1 MRHLTDYPFTVY
13 STADGAIG
21 ERHTLRA
28 VDFAGNPLL
37 PSGLIPV
44 PEGATLAIVPQ
55 RLAVGLDAH
64 CLRSTV
70 AARDGGVAGAPL
82 PFGYMPTRDVW
93 VKAGSR

>member
-1 MRHLTDYPFTVY
+1 MRRLTDYPFTVY

-28 VDFAGNPLL
+28 VDFAGNPLV

-44 PEGATLAIVPQ
+44 PEGATLAMLPQ

-64 CLRSTV
+64 GRRSTV
-70 AARDGGVAGAPL
+70 PARAGRALAARL
-82 PFGYMPTRDVW
+82 PRGCPRTQLPGDRTTP
-93 VKAGSR
+93 G